1 MKAVKRVFHFFAML
15 LLLGIIVFL
24 SYAYVSQINTLVT
37 EQTKSHILEVAE
49 QNADAVTQSVQ
60 ADLRRVVKIK
70 LCFLLRKGLYPKIEK
85 PCVL

>member
-1 MKAVKRVFHFFAML
+1 ML

-60 ADLRRVVKIK
+60 ADLRRVGSLASSI
-70 LCFLLRKGLYPKIEK
+70 LGAADLQSPNEELTGFLR
-85 PCVL
+85 